1 MKKLLSLLLASV
13 MIIGCVGC
21 GSNGGGSASTATDTA
36 AGSSSSTTATT
47 SAPAESQAADTSAP
61 AAGES
66 TTLVIYSPNSD
77 TEVDNVIPAFEA
89 ATGITV
95 ELVSAGTGE
104 CVERIDAEKENP
116 QADLLWGGMNYGVY
130 VQHPD
135 LWEDYTSPNES
146 LIDENYRQKDV
157 HAYTNSNLSGS
168 GCFIINNELIKEL
181 GIEIN
186 GYADLLQPELK
197 GKIASGDPTK
207 SSSAWA
213 ELTNML
219 LVMGDKPYDDKAW
232 EYVEKFVA
240 QLDGIQLDSSS
251 AIYKGVADG
260 EYVVGV
266 SYEDP
271 CVRMLSDGADVTVV
285 YPEEGAVWLPAAMAI
300 VKGAPHLD
308 AAQKWVDF
316 NLSDECQSIYAGT
329 TARPTNTSLPLT
341 DPNMKPFSEI
351 NVVYEDIP
359 YCAEHKTEWQAKYAE
374 IRDKIK

>member
-1 MKKLLSLLLASV
+1 MKKRWLSLLLCGV
-13 MIIGCVGC
+13 MATALTACSGGTPA
-21 GSNGGGSASTATDTA
+21 GSGTAGSTAA
-36 AGSSSSTTATT
+36 EAGSSAATAEA
-47 SAPAESQAADTSAP
+47 SAAQTEESAAP
-61 AAGES
+61 EEGGS

-77 TEVDNVIPAFEA
+77 TEVDNVIPAFEE

-104 CVERIDAEKENP
+104 CVERINAEKDNP
-116 QADLLWGGMNYGVY
+116 QADVMWGGMNYGVY

-168 GCFIINNELIKEL
+168 GCLIINNALLAEL

-197 GKIASGDPTK
+197 GRIASGDPTK

-219 LVMGDKPYDDKAW
+219 LVMGDEPYDEKAW
-232 EYVEKFVA
+232 EYVESFVA

-271 CVRMLSDGADVTVV
+271 CVSMVSSGADVTVV
-285 YPEEGAVWLPAAMAI
+285 YPEEGAVWLPASTAI
-300 VKGAPHLD
+300 VKNAPHMD
-308 AAQKWVDF
+308 AAQKFIDF
-316 NLSDECQSIYAGT
+316 TISQECQEIYATT
-329 TARPTNTSLPLT
+329 TARPVITSLPLS
-341 DPNMKPFSEI
+341 DPNMLPFSEI

-359 YCAEHKTEWQAKYAE
+359 YCAEHKTEWQARYAE
-374 IRDKIK
+374 IRDTLN